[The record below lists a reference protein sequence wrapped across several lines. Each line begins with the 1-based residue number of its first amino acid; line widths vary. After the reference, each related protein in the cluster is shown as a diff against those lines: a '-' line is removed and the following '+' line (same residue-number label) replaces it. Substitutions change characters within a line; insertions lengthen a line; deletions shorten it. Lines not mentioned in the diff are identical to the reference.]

1 MKYWHWR
8 WLAAIPSHTI
18 FESLLW
24 GFIAS
29 IPLVIGSLVAL
40 FVSLPKGIIATIMAF
55 GSGVLVAALTFSLV
69 EEAFNLSQSIPPVV
83 IGFVLGGVSYSIANY
98 ILDKKSR
105 EQGDSSSDNTSAQG
119 VRDIQ
124 VRKRKRSHGHNAGGG
139 KSASGLSLL
148 VGSVM
153 DNIPENMALGIS
165 LVTGGTV
172 NIVLIAAIFISNFPE
187 GLASTE
193 GMKSNGRSKKYIF
206 VLWSIAV
213 IIGTISTAIG
223 FAVLSKASP
232 FVISVA
238 ISFAAGAI
246 LVMLAESMIPEAFEE
261 GGSKIGLA
269 AMAGFTIAFI
279 LGRLGGGW
287 YIKEW

>member
-1 MKYWHWR
+1 M
-8 WLAAIPSHTI
+8 
-18 FESLLW
+18 
-24 GFIAS
+24 
-29 IPLVIGSLVAL
+29 VAL
-40 FVSLPKGIIATIMAF
+40 FVSLPKGIIAAIMAF

-69 EEAFNLSQSIPPVV
+69 EEAFNLSQSILPVV
-83 IGFVLGGVSYSIANY
+83 IGFILGGISYSVANR
-98 ILDKKSR
+98 ILEKKSAAAAAASAA
-105 EQGDSSSDNTSAQG
+105 SSNSASKN
-119 VRDIQ
+119 VINPSVATIRN
-124 VRKRKRSHGHNAGGG
+124 RKRSHGENAGGG

-165 LVTGGTV
+165 LVTGGGV
-172 NIVLIAAIFISNFPE
+172 NVVLITAIFISNFPE

-193 GMKSNGRSKKYIF
+193 GMKANGRDKKYILT
-206 VLWSIAV
+206 LWSIAV

-223 FAVLSKASP
+223 FTVLSKASP

-261 GGSKIGLA
+261 GGSRIGLA
-269 AMAGFTIAFI
+269 AMAGFAIAFV
-279 LGRLGGGW
+279 LGRLGG
-287 YIKEW
+287 

>member
-1 MKYWHWR
+1 MINLQHNV
-8 WLAAIPSHTI
+8 
-18 FESLLW
+18 FESLIW
-24 GFIAS
+24 GFVAS
-29 IPLVIGSLVAL
+29 IPLVIGCIVAL
-40 FVSLPKGIIATIMAF
+40 FVSLPKGVIAAIMAF

-69 EEAFNLSQSIPPVV
+69 QEAFSLSQSIPPVV
-83 IGFVLGGVSYSIANY
+83 IGFILGGVSYSVANR
-98 ILDKKSR
+98 ILDKKSSGH
-105 EQGDSSSDNTSAQG
+105 GDSPANSNTSG
-119 VRDIQ
+119 TRSNSPI
-124 VRKRKRSHGHNAGGG
+124 RNRKRSHGDNAGGG

-165 LVTGGTV
+165 LVTGGAV
-172 NIVLIAAIFISNFPE
+172 NVVLIAAIFISNFPE

-193 GMKSNGRSKKYIF
+193 GMKSNGRSKKYIIG
-206 VLWSIAV
+206 LWSIAV

-232 FVISVA
+232 FVISVV

-269 AMAGFTIAFI
+269 AMAGFAVAFI
-279 LGRLGGGW
+279 LGRIGG
-287 YIKEW
+287 E

>member
-1 MKYWHWR
+1 
-8 WLAAIPSHTI
+8 L
-18 FESLLW
+18 

-29 IPLVIGSLVAL
+29 IPLVIGCIVAL
-40 FVSLPKGIIATIMAF
+40 FVSLPKGVIAAIMAF

-69 EEAFNLSQSIPPVV
+69 EEAFSLSQSILPVI
-83 IGFVLGGVSYSIANY
+83 IGFIFGGVSYSVANR
-98 ILDKKSR
+98 ILDKKSKGHR
-105 EQGDSSSDNTSAQG
+105 DSSADSNTSP
-119 VRDIQ
+119 VRN
-124 VRKRKRSHGHNAGGG
+124 RKRSHGDNAGGG

-165 LVTGGTV
+165 LVTGGAV

-193 GMKSNGRSKKYIF
+193 GMKTNGRSKKYIIG
-206 VLWSIAV
+206 LWSIAV

-232 FVISVA
+232 FVISIA

-269 AMAGFTIAFI
+269 AMAGFAVAFI
-279 LGRLGGGW
+279 LGRIGGG
-287 YIKEW
+287 

>member
-1 MKYWHWR
+1 
-8 WLAAIPSHTI
+8 
-18 FESLLW
+18 
-24 GFIAS
+24 
-29 IPLVIGSLVAL
+29 
-40 FVSLPKGIIATIMAF
+40 
-55 GSGVLVAALTFSLV
+55 VAALTFSLV
-69 EEAFNLSQSIPPVV
+69 EEAFSLSQSIPPVV
-83 IGFVLGGVSYSIANY
+83 IGFVLGGISYSVANH
-98 ILDKKSR
+98 ILDRKSKSKQDR
-105 EQGDSSSDNTSAQG
+105 TISA
-119 VRDIQ
+119 
-124 VRKRKRSHGHNAGGG
+124 VRKRKRSHGDNAGGG
-139 KSASGLSLL
+139 KSASGLALL

-165 LVTGGTV
+165 LVTGGAV

-193 GMKSNGRSKKYIF
+193 GMKSNGRSKKYIL
-206 VLWSIAV
+206 VLWSVAV

-261 GGSKIGLA
+261 GGSKIGIA
-269 AMAGFTIAFI
+269 AMAGFAIAFI
-279 LGRLGGGW
+279 LGRLGGG
-287 YIKEW
+287 

>member
-1 MKYWHWR
+1 
-8 WLAAIPSHTI
+8 
-18 FESLLW
+18 
-24 GFIAS
+24 
-29 IPLVIGSLVAL
+29 
-40 FVSLPKGIIATIMAF
+40 MAF

-69 EEAFNLSQSIPPVV
+69 EEAFSLSQSIPPVV
-83 IGFVLGGVSYSIANY
+83 IGFILGGVAYSVANH
-98 ILDKKSR
+98 ILDRKSKSKSKS
-105 EQGDSSSDNTSAQG
+105 ESNSNA
-119 VRDIQ
+119 
-124 VRKRKRSHGHNAGGG
+124 VRKRKRSHGDNAGGG

-165 LVTGGTV
+165 LVTGGAV

-193 GMKSNGRSKKYIF
+193 GMKSNGRSKKYIL
-206 VLWSIAV
+206 VLWSVAV

-269 AMAGFTIAFI
+269 TMAGFAIAFV
-279 LGRLGGGW
+279 LGRLSGG
-287 YIKEW
+287 

>member
-1 MKYWHWR
+1 
-8 WLAAIPSHTI
+8 
-18 FESLLW
+18 
-24 GFIAS
+24 
-29 IPLVIGSLVAL
+29 
-40 FVSLPKGIIATIMAF
+40 MAF
-55 GSGVLVAALTFSLV
+55 GSGVLIAALTFSLV
-69 EEAFNLSQSIPPVV
+69 EEVFILSQSIPPVV
-83 IGFVLGGVSYSIANY
+83 IGFILGGVSYSVANR

-105 EQGDSSSDNTSAQG
+105 GQGNSSSYNTRARDI
-119 VRDIQ
+119 RDIQ
-124 VRKRKRSHGHNAGGG
+124 VRKRKRSHGDNAGGG

-165 LVTGGTV
+165 LVTGGAV

-193 GMKSNGRSKKYIF
+193 GIKSNGRSKKYILI
-206 VLWSIAV
+206 LWSMAV
-213 IIGTISTAIG
+213 IIGTIPTAIG

-232 FVISVA
+232 FLISIA

-261 GGSKIGLA
+261 GGGKIGLA
-269 AMAGFTIAFI
+269 TMAGFAIAFV
-279 LGRLGGGW
+279 LGRLGGG
-287 YIKEW
+287 

>member
-1 MKYWHWR
+1 M
-8 WLAAIPSHTI
+8 
-18 FESLLW
+18 
-24 GFIAS
+24 AS
-29 IPLVIGSLVAL
+29 IPLVIGCIVAL
-40 FVSLPKGIIATIMAF
+40 FVSLPKGIIAAIMAF

-69 EEAFNLSQSIPPVV
+69 EEAFSLSQSIPPVV
-83 IGFVLGGVSYSIANY
+83 IGFILGGVSYSVSNH
-98 ILDKKSR
+98 ILDKKSKS
-105 EQGDSSSDNTSAQG
+105 GSDAVSSSDTTNNNITSNKNCA
-119 VRDIQ
+119 
-124 VRKRKRSHGHNAGGG
+124 VRKRKRSHGDNAGGG

-165 LVTGGTV
+165 LVTGGAV

-193 GMKSNGRSKKYIF
+193 GMKSNGRSKKYILI
-206 VLWSIAV
+206 LWSIAV

-223 FAVLSKASP
+223 FSVLSKASP
-232 FVISVA
+232 FAISVA

-269 AMAGFTIAFI
+269 AMAGFTVAFI
-279 LGRLGGGW
+279 LGRLGG
-287 YIKEW
+287 

>member
-1 MKYWHWR
+1 
-8 WLAAIPSHTI
+8 
-18 FESLLW
+18 
-24 GFIAS
+24 
-29 IPLVIGSLVAL
+29 VIGCTVAI
-40 FVSLPKGIIATIMAF
+40 FVSLPKSIIAAIMAF

-69 EEAFNLSQSIPPVV
+69 EEAFSLSQSIPPVV
-83 IGFVLGGVSYSIANY
+83 IGFILGGVSYSVANH
-98 ILDKKSR
+98 ILDRKSKSKS
-105 EQGDSSSDNTSAQG
+105 DDNTSSA
-119 VRDIQ
+119 
-124 VRKRKRSHGHNAGGG
+124 VRKRKRSHGDNAGGG

-165 LVTGGTV
+165 LVTGGGV
-172 NIVLIAAIFISNFPE
+172 NIVLISAIFISNFPE

-193 GMKSNGRSKKYIF
+193 GMKSNGRSKRYILM
-206 VLWSIAV
+206 LWSIAV
-213 IIGTISTAIG
+213 VIGTISTAIG

-269 AMAGFTIAFI
+269 AMAGFTTAFV
-279 LGRLGGGW
+279 LGRLGGG
-287 YIKEW
+287 

>member
-1 MKYWHWR
+1 
-8 WLAAIPSHTI
+8 
-18 FESLLW
+18 
-24 GFIAS
+24 
-29 IPLVIGSLVAL
+29 
-40 FVSLPKGIIATIMAF
+40 MAF

-69 EEAFNLSQSIPPVV
+69 EEAFSLSQSISPVV
-83 IGFVLGGVSYSIANY
+83 IGFILGGISYSVANR
-98 ILDKKSR
+98 ILDKKSKTNL
-105 EQGDSSSDNTSAQG
+105 DSSSASNTASAANSSSSSSSNNP
-119 VRDIQ
+119 VRN
-124 VRKRKRSHGHNAGGG
+124 RKRSHGENAGGG

-165 LVTGGTV
+165 LVTGGAV

-193 GMKSNGRSKKYIF
+193 GMKSNGRTKKYIL
-206 VLWSIAV
+206 VLWSVAV

-223 FAVLSKASP
+223 FAVLSKAIP

-238 ISFAAGAI
+238 MSFAAGAI
-246 LVMLAESMIPEAFEE
+246 LVMLAESMIPEAFKE

-279 LGRLGGGW
+279 LGRIGGGG
-287 YIKEW
+287 